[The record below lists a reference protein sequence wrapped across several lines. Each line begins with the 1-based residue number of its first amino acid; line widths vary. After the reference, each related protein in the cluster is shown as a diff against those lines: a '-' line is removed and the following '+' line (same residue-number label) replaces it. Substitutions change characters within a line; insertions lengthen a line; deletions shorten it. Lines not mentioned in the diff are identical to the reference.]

1 DRERAEKEAQRMR
14 EKFPGAEEILREM
27 KARLEYR
34 NGEYMII
41 VPERLVDITTEGA
54 ALHHCVGTS
63 DRYFERIRNH
73 ETYICFLRKV
83 SEPDIPYYTI
93 EVEPGGTVRQ
103 HRGYLDEEPEIELV
117 KPFIREWQRELK
129 RRLTEEDRQRA
140 KNSAVLRQK
149 NIDELKAKNN
159 KRVLDGLMED
169 LMEAEAV

>member
-1 DRERAEKEAQRMR
+1 MR
-14 EKFPGAEEILREM
+14 EKFPGAEEALQEIKERF
-27 KARLEYR
+27 EYKS
-34 NGEYMII
+34 GEYMII
-41 VPERLVDITTEGA
+41 VPQKLIEITTEGI
-54 ALHHCVGTS
+54 ALHHCVGSS

-73 ETYICFLRKV
+73 ETYVCFLRKV
-83 SEPDIPYYTI
+83 SEPKVPYYTI

-103 HRGYLDEEPEIELV
+103 HRGYLDEEPEIDKV
-117 KPFIREWQRELK
+117 KPFIREWQSVLK
-129 RRLTEEDRQRA
+129 KRLTEEDRQRA